1 MNYLSD
7 PTDELIMQLR
17 EWCKNNP
24 LDRSEYNQEIV
35 PSWNKGISH
44 TNETKKLISQ
54 RQMGNSYSRGK
65 KKPHA
70 KENLKHIKHR
80 AFGQY
85 KIVSPDGTSS
95 IIVNLK
101 KFCLEKDL
109 NYTSMSSLASG
120 KWPCDTY
127 KGFQCFKLGY
137 IKIRQ

>member
-7 PTDELIMQLR
+7 PTDELIIELR

-24 LDRSEYNQEIV
+24 LDRSEYNHEIV
-35 PSWNKGISH
+35 PSWNKGIPH

-54 RQMGNSYSRGK
+54 RQMGNSYSKGK

-85 KIVSPDGTSS
+85 KIVSPDGNSS

-101 KFCLEKDL
+101 EFCKKMNLS
-109 NYTSMSSLASG
+109 YTSMSSLANG
-120 KWPCDTY
+120 NYPCDSY
-127 KGFQCFKLGY
+127 KKYKCFKICY
-137 IKIRQ
+137 IKIHQ